1 MILPPSYACG
11 ADLGTV
17 LKSRDGN
24 FSPARPPAIVK
35 AYAKREPPRP
45 GSAAKYGFEG
55 ALDRFYLTG
64 DCGGNR
70 AAGPPRNL
78 RTVPRPPDLRGSSR
92 PRNWPAWTP
101 AAGLESCPTS
111 TLDRSEERRVGQ
123 RSGDRR
129 S

>member
-45 GSAAKYGFEG
+45 GSAAKYGFAG
-55 ALDRFYLTG
+55 AVDGCYGTS
-64 DCGGNR
+64 DCRWNR
-70 AAGPPRNL
+70 ADGASRDFS
-78 RTVPRPPDLRGSSR
+78 TVPRSPDLRGPSR
-92 PRNWPAWTP
+92 TRNWPAWTP
-101 AAGLESCPTS
+101 AAGQIG
-111 TLDRSEERRVGQ
+111 RAHV
-123 RSGDRR
+123 
-129 S
+129 